1 MSSPTTPSNSVVS
14 PEILERLFES
24 AREVAT
30 LAYAPYSNFRVGAAI
45 LTKEGRIISGCNV
58 ENSSFGVTICAE
70 RTAATRAVASGLRE
84 WLAIAIVS
92 PTGVSPCGACRQFL
106 AEFAPRLEVWFGYL
120 DSDKPSAGPIPL
132 DILLPFAMKFPS

>member
-1 MSSPTTPSNSVVS
+1 MPKDASPLQSIS
-14 PEILERLFES
+14 PELLQRLFEE

-30 LAYAPYSNFRVGAAI
+30 RAYAPYSNFHVGAAL
-45 LTKEGRIISGCNV
+45 LTKEGRIITGCNV

-84 WLAIAIVS
+84 WTAIAIVS

-106 AEFAPRLEVWFGYL
+106 AEFAPHLPVWFGHL
-120 DSDKPSAGPIPL
+120 DPEKPTVGPISMEV
-132 DILLPFAMKFPS
+132 LLPAAMKFPS

>member
-1 MSSPTTPSNSVVS
+1 MSNETSVSAPIS
-14 PEILERLFES
+14 PELLHRLFES

-30 LAYAPYSNFRVGAAI
+30 RAYAPYSNFHVGAAL
-45 LTKEGRIISGCNV
+45 LTKEGRIITGCNV

-84 WLAIAIVS
+84 WTAIAIVS

-106 AEFAPRLEVWFGYL
+106 AEFAPNLSVWFGHL
-120 DSDKPSAGPIPL
+120 DPEKPTVGPISL
-132 DILLPFAMKFPS
+132 EVLLPAAMKFPS